1 MFEKIPARAMS
12 DHVAQQL
19 LKQIE
24 VGSFS
29 ATGKLPTEAVLAQE
43 FGVSRT
49 VIREAISRL
58 KNEGVVEPRQGSG
71 VYVNQHGAIR
81 PLRIDYAEAVE
92 ATSLPHLLAVRRAI
106 EAEVAAEAALN
117 HTDED
122 MADIDDALR
131 RIDDAVAEGRDGVA
145 EDVAFHR
152 TIAAVT
158 GNPYF
163 LKTLQF
169 LNQYL
174 EAGVKVTRRNE
185 ATREDF
191 SRQVREEHAAI
202 ADAIRARD
210 PMAARNAARTDKP
223 HSTRDTTTPPQAPT
237 QAEAAVPQS
246 WTLEAIQSLEWK
258 RFELLCVQYYELM
271 GFTVKT
277 VPHGPDGGIDAT
289 LYKAGLDAPVA
300 VVQCKAWSKPVKVE
314 QVRALG
320 GSMLAHKVKRGVFWS
335 LSGYIGNPVQEF
347 SELAGI
353 QLLDGPA
360 VLERIRAL
368 DADKQAALL
377 AKVFEGDYRTPSCP
391 ACGVKLVARNG
402 RNGVFWGCSNYWKRC
417 RYKSRIGGVA

>member
-24 VGSFS
+24 MGSFS

-71 VYVNQHGAIR
+71 VFVNQHGAIR

-92 ATSLPHLLAVRRAI
+92 ASSLPHLLAVRRAI
-106 EAEVAAEAALN
+106 EAEVAAEAALH
-117 HTDED
+117 HTADD

-131 RIDDAVAEGRDGVA
+131 KIDAAVAEGRDGVA

-174 EAGVKVTRRNE
+174 EAGVKVTRSNE

-191 SRQVREEHAAI
+191 SRQVRDVHAAI
-202 ADAIRARD
+202 AAALRPRD
-210 PMAARNAARTDKP
+210 PMAARNAART
-223 HSTRDTTTPPQAPT
+223 HMYNAARRL
-237 QAEAAVPQS
+237 AEA
-246 WTLEAIQSLEWK
+246 
-258 RFELLCVQYYELM
+258 
-271 GFTVKT
+271 
-277 VPHGPDGGIDAT
+277 GI
-289 LYKAGLDAPVA
+289 
-300 VVQCKAWSKPVKVE
+300 C
-314 QVRALG
+314 
-320 GSMLAHKVKRGVFWS
+320 
-335 LSGYIGNPVQEF
+335 
-347 SELAGI
+347 
-353 QLLDGPA
+353 
-360 VLERIRAL
+360 
-368 DADKQAALL
+368 
-377 AKVFEGDYRTPSCP
+377 
-391 ACGVKLVARNG
+391 
-402 RNGVFWGCSNYWKRC
+402 
-417 RYKSRIGGVA
+417 